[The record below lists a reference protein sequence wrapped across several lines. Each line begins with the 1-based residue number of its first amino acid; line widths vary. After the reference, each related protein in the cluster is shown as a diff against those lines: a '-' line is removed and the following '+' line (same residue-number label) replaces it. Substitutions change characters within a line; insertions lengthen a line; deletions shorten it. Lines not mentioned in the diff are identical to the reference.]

1 MVKSIGKVYCFLLLG
16 ACAIHLSGNELA
28 FDSDNGGIQLPKGF
42 QAVVVAD
49 NIGRARQIAVRENGD
64 IYVSLNR
71 PHGRDY
77 VAALRDTD
85 GDGRADVIK
94 YFGELDDRC
103 KGLRLYGDHLF
114 VSSSTQ
120 VVRFKLDEEELLP
133 VGLYEVVV
141 SGFVTQRS
149 HRDKVFAFDDHGN
162 LFVEVGAPSNACQED
177 ARSPGSPGI
186 DPCPHL
192 ERSAGIWRYKADR
205 IGQTQ
210 LADGYHYATGIRNS
224 IAITWNAQHQ
234 ELYVVQHGRD
244 QLFQLWPELY
254 NKRQGAELPSEEFM
268 LVRDGSNFGW
278 PYAYY
283 DHFEGARM
291 VGPEYGGDG
300 RTRVAE
306 GKFDDP
312 ILAFPGHWAPNDILF
327 YTGRQF
333 PEKYRRGAFIAFHGS
348 WNRAPLPQQGY
359 NVVFVPFKGDLPVG
373 GYEIFADGFKGVEVL
388 ESPGDARW
396 RPTAF
401 YQGTDGSLY
410 ISDSVKGRIWRIV
423 YTGRDAAPTGKT
435 SVVHEKSPAKGQLW
449 EDKLGTGEALYRKHC
464 LACHQANGKGVPD
477 MQPSLVDS
485 KKLRG
490 DAAETIRL
498 ILEGSAFIKN
508 SKYDSIM
515 TPFNYL
521 SDEEIAT
528 VINYT
533 RSSFANEP
541 GMITSDNVKEHR
553 H

>member
-1 MVKSIGKVYCFLLLG
+1 MVKSIRIIVFFILIV
-16 ACAIHLSGNELA
+16 ACVVQADGSELD
-28 FDSDNGGIQLPKGF
+28 FDPDNGGIQLPKGF

-64 IYVSLNR
+64 IYVSLR
-71 PHGRDY
+71 EPHGRDY

-85 GDGRADVIK
+85 GDGRADIIK

-120 VVRFKLDEEELLP
+120 VVRFKLDDEELLP
-133 VGLYEVVV
+133 VGPYEVVV
-141 SGFVTQRS
+141 SGFVTQGS

-162 LFVEVGAPSNACQED
+162 LFVEVGAPSNACQEE

-186 DPCPHL
+186 DPCPQL

-210 LADGYHYATGIRNS
+210 LDDGHHFATGIRNS
-224 IAITWNAQHQ
+224 IAITWSAEKQQ
-234 ELYVVQHGRD
+234 LYVVQHGRD
-244 QLFQLWPELY
+244 QLFQLWPEFY
-254 NKRQGAELPSEEFM
+254 NKMQGAELPSEEFL

-278 PYAYY
+278 PYTYY

-300 RTRVAE
+300 RTRVSE
-306 GKFDDP
+306 EKYDDP

-327 YTGRQF
+327 YTGGQF
-333 PEKYRRGAFIAFHGS
+333 PEKYLHGAFIAFHGS

-359 NVVFVPFKGDLPVG
+359 NIVFVPFEGDLPSG
-373 GYEIFADGFKGVEVL
+373 GYEIFADGFTGVEVL

-396 RPTAF
+396 RPTGF
-401 YQGTDGSLY
+401 YQGPDGSLY
-410 ISDSVKGRIWRIV
+410 ISDSLKGRIWRIV
-423 YTGRDAAPTGKT
+423 YTGKDAAPTVKT
-435 SVVHEKSPAKGQLW
+435 IEVHEESPEQGQLW
-449 EDKLGTGEALYRKHC
+449 EDLSGAGEALYRKHC

-477 MQPSLVDS
+477 MQPSLVVS
-485 KKLRG
+485 KILRDD
-490 DAAETIRL
+490 DAEIIRL

-533 RSSFANEP
+533 RSQFANEP
-541 GMITSDNVKEHR
+541 GEITADNVAAQR
-553 H
+553 R